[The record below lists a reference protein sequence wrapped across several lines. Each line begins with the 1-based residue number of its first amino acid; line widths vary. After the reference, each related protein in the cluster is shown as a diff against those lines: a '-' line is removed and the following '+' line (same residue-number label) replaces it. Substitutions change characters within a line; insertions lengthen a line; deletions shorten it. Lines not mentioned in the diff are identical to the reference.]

1 MCAANHRSRS
11 ALAAWRRAN
20 REAEYRRL
28 EEKYPISEISDEER
42 EQGDRIFR
50 RILAKRLAGEG
61 LDLEELIAR
70 IRAIPGSK

>member
-11 ALAAWRRAN
+11 APAAWRRAN

-50 RILAKRLAGEG
+50 RILAERLAGEG
-61 LDLEELIAR
+61 MDLEELLTR
-70 IRAIPGSK
+70 IRAIPGSE